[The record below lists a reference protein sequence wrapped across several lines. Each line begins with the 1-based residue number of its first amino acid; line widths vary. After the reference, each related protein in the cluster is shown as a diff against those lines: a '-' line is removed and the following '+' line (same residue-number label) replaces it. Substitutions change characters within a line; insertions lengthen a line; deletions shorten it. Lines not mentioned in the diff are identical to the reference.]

1 MASNSKTNNA
11 VLPCTAETSE
21 FVNCNTCNT
30 SYVNWLI
37 ATRHSLAVTQLQPPA
52 I

>member
-11 VLPCTAETSE
+11 VPCTVETSE
-21 FVNCNTCNT
+21 FVNCNT

-37 ATRHSLAVTQLQPPA
+37 ATRHSLAVSYTAAMPA